1 MELSIRRIKSSS
13 GERFVVL
20 VDSVGMPLF
29 YPALYVTVHMRG
41 RSLAVNTIQNT
52 LNAIKALY
60 AWQSF
65 YCIDIESRFSC
76 CELLQTHEVH
86 SMRDFM
92 QKPLVDKNNGKAVSI
107 SRRDRTVSVRNQY
120 ARMSVIADYLG
131 FLAGQLQ
138 KPSTQGNENIKRMVS
153 QIKANRPK
161 KPTKSIID
169 RDEKRLDDSDL
180 DALEKAL
187 KPGSNNNPAHEYAV
201 QVRNALIFSIL
212 RVTGLRR
219 GELLNLKIED
229 IDFAKNTLKVVRRP
243 DSTGDSRVY
252 QPVVKTRERTFPLMP
267 ELVDQVRG
275 YVLGYRNKVPG
286 AKKHGYLFVTHKSG
300 TSEGLPFSNSGFGKF
315 MGELKH
321 IVEGY
326 CFIHAHS
333 LRHHW
338 NYSFSKT
345 CENQG
350 MTPEREEKLRS
361 YLMGWSETSGTAA
374 TYNRRYIK
382 EQAGKAVLELQNKH
396 LGKVRKGM

>member
-1 MELSIRRIKSSS
+1 MSIRRIKSSS

-243 DSTGDSRVY
+243 DSTGDARVY